1 MRERAAARRRGV
13 KDALGIPA
21 AVPAAGMVGFGALAY
36 ESGLDVVLAAVC
48 TAGIWALPGQIALIE
63 MYVAGAPGLPTILAV
78 MLTAARFLPMTI
90 ALVPV
95 VRGPASS
102 RVALYGAAQL
112 LAMTTWAWTMRHS
125 IDMPRPVR
133 LSYYLGF
140 AATCWA
146 VSIAATVMGYYLAGS
161 FPPIVRLGL
170 VFLNP
175 VYFLVLLVGEAR
187 TRLAAIALVCGALAG
202 PFMHLID
209 PQWSVVLAGV
219 AGGTVAYWIQRRS
232 EARRG

>member
-1 MRERAAARRRGV
+1 MQERTLARRRGM

-36 ESGLDVVLAAVC
+36 ESGLDVLLAMVC
-48 TAGIWALPGQIALIE
+48 TAGIWALPGQIALVE
-63 MYVAGAPGLPTILAV
+63 MYVAGAPGLLTVTAI
-78 MLTAARFLPMTI
+78 MLTAARFLPMTL

-102 RVALYGAAQL
+102 CVRLYGAAQL

-125 IDMPRPVR
+125 IAMPREIR

-146 VSIAATVMGYYLAGS
+146 VSIAATALGYYLAGT
-161 FPPIVRLGL
+161 FPPIVRLG
-170 VFLNP
+170 P
-175 VYFLVLLVGEAR
+175 P
-187 TRLAAIALVCGALAG
+187 TR
-202 PFMHLID
+202 
-209 PQWSVVLAGV
+209 WS
-219 AGGTVAYWIQRRS
+219 RD
-232 EARRG
+232 